1 MNWYGQPPQGGDS
14 ISPPL
19 WGIVWTSY
27 WTQRQV
33 LLAKRKL
40 YLNPC
45 HVLRWATPAK
55 ERTSPQVNGEKLFP
69 PSHTHAHP
77 VIPMDN
83 HHHLYEKNA
92 ILVVHYLKTDPHE
105 GVPKHSQFV
114 PQNRSYHFDLSM
126 SKPCTYYGQ
135 GKHGKTIVGWWF
147 EPLLKNHGV
156 RQLGWWNSQVNGKFH
171 KTGSKPPTCHQLA
184 TNQIEIPTFWLG
196 KL

>member
-14 ISPPL
+14 MSPPL

-40 YLNPC
+40 YLDPC

-55 ERTSPQVNGEKLFP
+55 EHLRQVVKCGDGAKLVP
-69 PSHTHAHP
+69 PSHTHTHP

-105 GVPKHSQFV
+105 DVPKHRVSL
-114 PQNRSYHFDLSM
+114 YHRIDHIILICRCLSHVHIM
-126 SKPCTYYGQ
+126 DRENMGTQ
-135 GKHGKTIVGWWF
+135 
-147 EPLLKNHGV
+147 
-156 RQLGWWNSQVNGKFH
+156 
-171 KTGSKPPTCHQLA
+171 
-184 TNQIEIPTFWLG
+184 
-196 KL
+196 